1 MKSLVLHIGIPKTGS
16 SALQVFC
23 AQNRNALLAQSFDY
37 FELGDFALGARGKI
51 SSGNGAHLARSF
63 LRPKGAAYRA
73 DRDQQLAALDRKIA
87 TSTCDTGL
95 LSSEHFV
102 FADDAALTEF
112 SSWLADRGISLRF
125 FYYIREQV
133 QFLTS
138 SYIQQVK
145 RHACTET
152 CEQYVLR
159 VYEKIAHIKYSKLF
173 ERLSKFASRDQII
186 CKNYEDARASE
197 HGIYDAFLNTFGL
210 DSVGLRF
217 ADVIVNVS
225 LNLTEIKIML
235 ALNQLKPRMLF
246 SDLLVENA
254 TLRGRKPSDLT
265 QQLLS
270 HDSLAR
276 LEDYFAEDNTR
287 FARAYF
293 GRENLFMPRALTEAH
308 CDPQADPSMSD
319 VMEVFGGL
327 LVRFDERIAA
337 LERRVNTLAAD
348 AGSRGGAAADTSR
361 AAPPSASRR
370 AEAAEQSGGS

>member
-63 LRPKGAAYRA
+63 LRSKGAGYRP
-73 DRDQQLAALDRKIA
+73 DRDQQLAALDRKIE

-95 LSSEHFV
+95 LSCEHFV
-102 FADDAALTEF
+102 FADDVALMEF
-112 SSWLADRGISLRF
+112 SSWLAARGISLRF
-125 FYYIREQV
+125 FYYIRDQA

-270 HDSLAR
+270 HDCLAR

-293 GRENLFMPRALTEAH
+293 GRENLFMPRALPEAH

-348 AGSRGGAAADTSR
+348 AGSRSGAAADTSR

>member
-1 MKSLVLHIGIPKTGS
+1 MKSLVLHLGIPKTGS

-23 AQNRNALLAQSFDY
+23 AQNRKALLAQSFDY

-51 SSGNGAHLARSF
+51 SSGNAAHLARSF
-63 LRPKGAAYRA
+63 LRPKGAGYRP

-95 LSSEHFV
+95 LSSEIFV
-102 FADDAALTEF
+102 FAEDAALAEF
-112 SSWLADRGISLRF
+112 SSRLAARGISLRF
-125 FYYIREQV
+125 FYYIRDQV

-152 CEQYVLR
+152 CEQYVMR

-217 ADVIVNVS
+217 ADVTVNLS

-235 ALNQLKPRMLF
+235 ALNELKPRMVF

-270 HDSLAR
+270 YDCLKR
-276 LEDYFAEDNTR
+276 LEDYFAEDNAR

-293 GRENLFMPRALTEAH
+293 GRESLFMPRALTEAH
-308 CDPQADPSMSD
+308 CDSQADPSVSD

-327 LVRFDERIAA
+327 LVRFDERLAA
-337 LERRVNTLAAD
+337 LERRVTTLAAD
-348 AGSRGGAAADTSR
+348 TGNRREAAADTSR

-370 AEAAEQSGGS
+370 AEAAEQGGGS

>member
-1 MKSLVLHIGIPKTGS
+1 MKSLVLHLGIPKTGS

-23 AQNRNALLAQSFDY
+23 AQSRKALLAQSFDY
-37 FELGDFALGARGKI
+37 FELGEFELGARGKI

-63 LRPKGAAYRA
+63 LRPTGASYRP

-87 TSTCDTGL
+87 MSTCDTGL
-95 LSSEHFV
+95 LSCEHFV
-102 FADDAALTEF
+102 FADDAALAEF
-112 SSWLADRGISLRF
+112 SSWLAARGISLRF
-125 FYYIREQV
+125 FYYIRDQI

-145 RHACTET
+145 RHGCTET

-210 DSVGLRF
+210 DTVGPRF
-217 ADVIVNVS
+217 ADVTVNVS

-235 ALNQLKPRMLF
+235 ALNKLKPRMVF

-254 TLRGRKPSDLT
+254 SRRGRKPSDLT

-270 HDSLAR
+270 HDSLER
-276 LEDYFAEDNTR
+276 LEEYFAEDNAR

-293 GRENLFMPRALTEAH
+293 GRDKLFMPRALTEAH
-308 CDPQADPSMSD
+308 CDPQADPSVSD
-319 VMEVFGGL
+319 VMEILGGL
-327 LVRFDERIAA
+327 LVRFDERLAT
-337 LERRVNTLAAD
+337 LERRVSTLAAD
-348 AGSRGGAAADTSR
+348 TGNRSQAAADASR
-361 AAPPSASRR
+361 GAPPSASRR
-370 AEAAEQSGGS
+370 A